1 MGIRACAVL
10 RRKRLLVGRLPVP
23 TPRLTGVGLPPHG
36 SVDGGRAPHGPRRVV
51 HRHND
56 VAGSEVLQVH
66 DAEWE
71 PKDVEMTAVIDC
83 SACNYKT

>member
-23 TPRLTGVGLPPHG
+23 TPRLTGVGPPPHR

-51 HRHND
+51 RRHND
-56 VAGSEVLQVH
+56 VAGSEVSQGPRRGVGA
-66 DAEWE
+66 D
-71 PKDVEMTAVIDC
+71 KGRRDDGGV
-83 SACNYKT
+83 